1 MDDMHPEHDLTDQV
15 AYMRS
20 RLEYAGYKVHDV
32 RHRYNQPDGAIG
44 YSISGA
50 DPRHNT
56 RRVEIDTTWDLEI
69 DHDQVV
75 HILEVDAKL
84 GDLHSDHQELFQR
97 HRTAEIAGRNATYKR
112 DRLRKTLADNPGIRD
127 QWEEMMVMLKIA
139 GFDQDLLE
147 TD

>member
-1 MDDMHPEHDLTDQV
+1 MHPEHDLTDQV
-15 AYMRS
+15 VHMR
-20 RLEYAGYKVHDV
+20 RKLERAGVKVHDV
-32 RHRYNQPDGAIG
+32 RHRYDELDRATE

-50 DPRHNT
+50 DLRHNT

-75 HILEVDAKL
+75 HILEVDAQL
-84 GDLHSDHQELFQR
+84 GDLHRDHQELSQR
-97 HRTAEIAGRNATYKR
+97 HLNVNTAYSTATYKT

-139 GFDQDLLE
+139 GFDQDLLK